1 MISTAW
7 WGPTK
12 CTRYAFL
19 MSWENSRKLKFRNCP
34 QSILVDTIMSN
45 FLIHLFYSSNEVG
58 NRMLKFTLSLTI
70 HFDITSPW
78 KWLLSPLLLGSWDR
92 SGPRSLWS
100 KRSRSRCSQ
109 KPRLVPSLVII
120 SLSLLTTG
128 LGNIPGWRCKCD
140 VFVPQVEFPQCTIS
154 YYLVCFS
161 TFGNCSYW
169 SANDKLYIERYQNT
183 H

>member
-1 MISTAW
+1 MISTVW
-7 WGPTK
+7 SGPTK

-70 HFDITSPW
+70 HFDITLPW

-100 KRSRSRCSQ
+100 KRSRSRSSQ
-109 KPRLVPSLVII
+109 KPRLVPSLVPTQPLPSSFQLQITF
-120 SLSLLTTG
+120 LSSTSSIDWELTKGLPPATG
-128 LGNIPGWRCKCD
+128 PYITRALWTCQKTLEIFKIR
-140 VFVPQVEFPQCTIS
+140 I
-154 YYLVCFS
+154 
-161 TFGNCSYW
+161 W
-169 SANDKLYIERYQNT
+169 SCYIW
-183 H
+183 

>member
-100 KRSRSRCSQ
+100 KRSRSRSSQ
-109 KPRLVPSLVII
+109 KPRLVPSRHRVVNQGKIFWFRETDISTCFVGRVYRLTQQENEMVFTQRLLSALEMLIDHII
-120 SLSLLTTG
+120 
-128 LGNIPGWRCKCD
+128 
-140 VFVPQVEFPQCTIS
+140 
-154 YYLVCFS
+154 
-161 TFGNCSYW
+161 CSW
-169 SANDKLYIERYQNT
+169 AEIQRQGQFI
-183 H
+183 